1 MNGIFALKAA
11 TGYSAVH
18 EAHPA
23 VHAATAAAADD
34 PGTVYDIG
42 KASKAAEIL
51 SRYDLH
57 DISYHERQELGRQ
70 LQKAGILTDE
80 QMLDFN
86 SPSFMH
92 FDGNMRPLPD
102 EKQDFAG
109 DVKSALAAARSR
121 MDGQRSVPW
130 LEKLDGLVESLTAVS
145 GQG

>member
-1 MNGIFALKAA
+1 MDGIHALKAMA
-11 TGYSAVH
+11 GYSAVH
-18 EAHPA
+18 EGHPA
-23 VHAATAAAADD
+23 FHAARAAAADE

-57 DISYHERQELGRQ
+57 DISFHDRQALGRQ
-70 LQKAGILTDE
+70 LQEAGILTDE
-80 QMLDFN
+80 QMLNFI

-92 FDGNMRPLPD
+92 FDANMRPLAD
-102 EKQDFAG
+102 EKHDFAG

-130 LEKLDGLVESLTAVS
+130 LEKLDGVVESLVAV
-145 GQG
+145 GQAA

>member
-1 MNGIFALKAA
+1 MDGIFGLKAVA
-11 TGYSAVH
+11 GYTAVH
-18 EAHPA
+18 EAHA
-23 VHAATAAAADD
+23 AHHAARVESAQE
-34 PGTVYDIG
+34 PGTVYDIA

-57 DISYHERQELGRQ
+57 DISFHERQELGRK
-70 LQKAGILTDE
+70 LQEAGILTDQ

-92 FDGNMRPLPD
+92 FDANMRPLAD

-130 LEKLDGLVESLTAVS
+130 LEKLDGVVESLMAV
-145 GQG
+145 GARA